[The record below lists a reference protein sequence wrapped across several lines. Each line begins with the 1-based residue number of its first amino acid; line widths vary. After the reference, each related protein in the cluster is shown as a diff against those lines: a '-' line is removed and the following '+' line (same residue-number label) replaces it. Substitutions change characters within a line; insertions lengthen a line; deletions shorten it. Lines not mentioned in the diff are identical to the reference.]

1 MIQIH
6 VFQCAGLYPT
16 NNAETNKFILEDCM
30 ANIIVV
36 ETEEMAKSIEPYKK
50 QLPNLKYIIV
60 YDEKVTENSNDI
72 ISWQDVMRLGKEDK
86 DETQVLERQR
96 NMAINQCCVLIYTS
110 GTTGNPKGKTRMPK

>member
-6 VFQCAGLYPT
+6 EFQCAGLYPT
-16 NNAETNKFILEDCM
+16 NNTETNKFILEDCM

>member
-1 MIQIH
+1 
-6 VFQCAGLYPT
+6 
-16 NNAETNKFILEDCM
+16 M

-60 YDEKVTENSNDI
+60 YDEKVTEISNDI